1 MTQPKLS
8 RAERK
13 AQIAA
18 WDAEGAAEM
27 KRWLAAI
34 DAAKGARSMKGN
46 SVDHS
51 LQYSWVKCG
60 LPQCTREHQWV
71 RRVGRAHRERV
82 V

>member
-1 MTQPKLS
+1 
-8 RAERK
+8 
-13 AQIAA
+13 
-18 WDAEGAAEM
+18 
-27 KRWLAAI
+27 
-34 DAAKGARSMKGN
+34 MKGN